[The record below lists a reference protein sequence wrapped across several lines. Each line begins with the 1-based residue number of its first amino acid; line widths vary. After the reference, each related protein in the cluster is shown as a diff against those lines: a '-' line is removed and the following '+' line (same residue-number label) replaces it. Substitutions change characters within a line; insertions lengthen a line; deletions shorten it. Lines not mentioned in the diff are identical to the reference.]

1 MHNILRQKYITYHH
15 VYGFHIFLC
24 GRCEISD
31 ESWRLAVDIL
41 LTREP
46 DGMIQC
52 YQPEEGGMCKLLDG
66 NLCLGQFEEGRRAL
80 LIGHE
85 GIGGR
90 FGGDVEYKVV
100 LYQSFTSSPRYL
112 TTHFLGKI
120 SPVFTWPNQRVWEH
134 TAFTIKLKTPSL
146 NLKLGPW

>member
-1 MHNILRQKYITYHH
+1 
-15 VYGFHIFLC
+15 
-24 GRCEISD
+24 
-31 ESWRLAVDIL
+31 
-41 LTREP
+41 
-46 DGMIQC
+46 MIQC
-52 YQPEEGGMCKLLDG
+52 YQPEVGGMCKLLDG

-120 SPVFTWPNQRVWEH
+120 SPVFTWPNQCLGTHCFYPKIENTKLEVGVMVKEYSKIDMYSSN
-134 TAFTIKLKTPSL
+134 FTCVISSVFFQRFLLVLPTIRGTLHDIKASTILS
-146 NLKLGPW
+146 

>member
-1 MHNILRQKYITYHH
+1 
-15 VYGFHIFLC
+15 
-24 GRCEISD
+24 
-31 ESWRLAVDIL
+31 
-41 LTREP
+41 
-46 DGMIQC
+46 MIQC

-120 SPVFTWPNQRVWEH
+120 SPVFTWPNQCLGTHRIYPKIENTKLEVGVMVKEYSKIDMYSSN
-134 TAFTIKLKTPSL
+134 FTCVISSVFFQRFLLVLPTIRGTLHDIKPSTIL
-146 NLKLGPW
+146 S

>member
-1 MHNILRQKYITYHH
+1 
-15 VYGFHIFLC
+15 
-24 GRCEISD
+24 
-31 ESWRLAVDIL
+31 
-41 LTREP
+41 
-46 DGMIQC
+46 MIQC
-52 YQPEEGGMCKLLDG
+52 YPPEEGGMCKLLDG

-120 SPVFTWPNQRVWEH
+120 SPVFTWPNQSVWEH
-134 TAFTIKLKTPSL
+134 TPKIEDTKLEVGVMVKEYSKIDMYSSNFTCVISSVFFQRFLLVLPTIRGTLHDIKASTILS
-146 NLKLGPW
+146 